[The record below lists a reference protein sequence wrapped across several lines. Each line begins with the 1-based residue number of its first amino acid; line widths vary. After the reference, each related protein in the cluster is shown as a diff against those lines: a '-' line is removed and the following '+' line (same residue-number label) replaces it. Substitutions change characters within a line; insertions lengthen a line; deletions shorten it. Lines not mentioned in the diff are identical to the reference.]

1 MSTLGRRL
9 RAARERKGWSQTY
22 VCKKLNIPNST
33 LSGYE
38 RDYRKPDPELLAKF
52 AELYEVT
59 TDYLVGRDSS
69 AKKEDISDDVL
80 ELQKAIEMIEKG
92 KARFKGRELT
102 AEQQNY
108 LIGLLRVVLERE
120 AHGRK
125 REEAAARDGA

>member
-9 RAARERKGWSQTY
+9 RTARERKGWSQTY